1 MIGQQEHKNGATM
14 KRITY
19 VWLATAVVMAAV
31 VTGSAQAQSQPLG
44 DYARTVRKD
53 KEKEQKPTAAKK
65 YDNDNLPVND
75 KLSIVGQAPPDEAA
89 ANATAP
95 AAGDAAKDMPKTD
108 DAASRQKLADDWKGK
123 IATQRNQIELATRE
137 LDVAEREYRLRAAAM
152 YGDAGNRLRSEG
164 TWDKEDAQYKQQ
176 IAQKQ
181 KAVDDAKQKL
191 DAMQEEAR
199 KAGVP
204 ARARE

>member
-19 VWLATAVVMAAV
+19 VWLATAVVTGAV

-191 DAMQEEAR
+191 DALQEEAR